1 MSVLNDCPFQ
11 HSRPI
16 EASELPEGYFHI
28 IPSRVSSTPVDSGVI
43 DRIKDDWSRAL
54 GKESTVPILDNKTLS
69 SFLHV
74 YPECAPIERGPV
86 FEFATIVALWNSK
99 HTSRGLAFEK

>member
-1 MSVLNDCPFQ
+1 MSIFDSTFH

-54 GKESTVPILDNKTLS
+54 GKESTVPILDDKTLS

-74 YPECAPIERGPV
+74 YPECPPTKRGAV
-86 FEFATIVALWNSK
+86 LKFATIAALWNSK
-99 HTSRGLAFEK
+99 HTSHALIFEK